1 MPAKAGMTGGWVQ
14 GDAEA
19 AMQQFH
25 GSFRF
30 EMPHFR
36 KFRFWIKIIPR
47 RQGEQTGGVLL
58 VHRGFVMPQATK
70 VVLNP
75 ESELSEEAG
84 IV

>member
-47 RQGEQTGGVLL
+47 RQGEQTRAIYVNAESDAANAALL
-58 VHRGFVMPQATK
+58 
-70 VVLNP
+70 
-75 ESELSEEAG
+75 S
-84 IV
+84 